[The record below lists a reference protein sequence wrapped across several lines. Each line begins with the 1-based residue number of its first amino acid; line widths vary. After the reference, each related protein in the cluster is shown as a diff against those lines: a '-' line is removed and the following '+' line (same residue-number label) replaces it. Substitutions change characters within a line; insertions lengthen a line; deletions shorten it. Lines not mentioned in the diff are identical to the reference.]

1 MKKII
6 ITLLAALFLSACAT
20 NEPAPDNASSKTVS
34 PPTNPSSSVTIRN
47 VIPYKKDAMIATNI
61 KQECT
66 LNTQLSE
73 FIYSYGSENN
83 IAVKRV
89 KKVSKK
95 MKGQYLD
102 VEIIDAVSA
111 GNAFIGHR
119 KYTRILGVLYN
130 SGKRVAGFTAARVSG
145 GGFFGGFK
153 GSCSVLGRTV
163 DTLGK
168 DVAGWLKYPVDGVH
182 LGDGI

>member
-6 ITLLAALFLSACAT
+6 ITLLTALFLSACAT
-20 NEPAPDNASSKTVS
+20 NDPVQDNSSSQAVTPPA
-34 PPTNPSSSVTIRN
+34 NPSSTVTIRK
-47 VIPYKKDAMIATNI
+47 VIPYKKGAMIAVNI
-61 KQECT
+61 KQECQ

-73 FIYSYGSENN
+73 FIYSFGSANN

-89 KKVSKK
+89 PKVTKNT
-95 MKGQYLD
+95 KGQYLL
-102 VEIIDAVSA
+102 VEITNAVSQ

-119 KYTRILGVLYN
+119 KYTQILGVLYN
-130 SGKRVAGFTAARVSG
+130 SGKRVAGFTAARFSG
-145 GGFFGGFK
+145 GGFFGNYK

-163 DTLGK
+163 ETLGK
-168 DVAGWLKYPVDGVH
+168 DVAGWLKSPVDGIH

>member
-6 ITLLAALFLSACAT
+6 ITLSTALFLSACAT
-20 NEPAPDNASSKTVS
+20 NDSSRKTVA
-34 PPTNPSSSVTIRN
+34 PPTNPSSTVTIHK
-47 VIPYKKDAMIATNI
+47 VVPYKKGAAIAPNI
-61 KQECT
+61 KQECK
-66 LNTQLSE
+66 LNTKLSE

-89 KKVSKK
+89 PKITKRT
-95 MKGQYLD
+95 KGQYLI
-102 VEIIDAVSA
+102 VEITGAVSS

-119 KYTRILGVLYN
+119 KFTKIQGKLYK
-130 SGKRVAGFTAARVSG
+130 SGKKVAGFTAARFSG

-163 DTLGK
+163 KTLGK
-168 DVAGWLKYPVDGVH
+168 DVAGWLKSPVDGVH
-182 LGDGI
+182 LGDSL